1 MWIYIIIAVP
11 LLFVVGT
18 VYTALKEQKRLEKGE
33 LKRVLEKRALEKHS
47 LLTKYEGKFTKKMFA
62 AFAGILLGLGVL
74 ASGACY
80 IASIIFVRFFYPG
93 VFAEAK
99 QYFFLANAGQVFYFI
114 SNCLMTVILRVSDEK
129 YQMYIKI

>member
-47 LLTKYEGKFTKKMFA
+47 LHTEYEGKSAVKKQ
-62 AFAGILLGLGVL
+62 
-74 ASGACY
+74 
-80 IASIIFVRFFYPG
+80 RDD
-93 VFAEAK
+93 
-99 QYFFLANAGQVFYFI
+99 
-114 SNCLMTVILRVSDEK
+114 DEW
-129 YQMYIKI
+129 

>member
-47 LLTKYEGKFTKKMFA
+47 LLTKNEGKSAVKK
-62 AFAGILLGLGVL
+62 
-74 ASGACY
+74 
-80 IASIIFVRFFYPG
+80 
-93 VFAEAK
+93 
-99 QYFFLANAGQVFYFI
+99 QWDD
-114 SNCLMTVILRVSDEK
+114 DEW
-129 YQMYIKI
+129 